1 MSKIFIIGA
10 TGHIGGAVLDLV
22 YPKYTDVHIKALVRE
37 EEKGKMLVGKYPRVT
52 FVVGDLTSLD
62 LLTREAKEADI
73 VINTGPDVKQDVAI
87 SAILEGSANHS
98 PKAYYIHTAGTS
110 LIWESPGTSQI
121 EPKIFDDVLDIQA
134 LKSFPPTALHATSN
148 ALVFAA
154 CPSTNIAIISPTVVH
169 GLSPSPLHP
178 TPISLPP
185 LLSAITTTHSGFTIS
200 PTTNLQSHIH
210 VLDLAQ
216 IYLSLLSSA
225 LNDPFPDPQK
235 WGPEAFY
242 FAASEDL
249 SFGEYMTFLIS
260 KLSNPPYK
268 LVHETQI
275 KELPFSEAVK
285 VVGTLTAYL
294 FGINMQVRCT
304 RAKEVLGWVP
314 RAKKVEEGLD
324 EVLEI
329 YYKERD
335 DGAGMQELDD
345 TYGL

>member
-1 MSKIFIIGA
+1 MTKIFIIGA

-22 YPKYTDVHIKALVRE
+22 YPKYPDVHIKALVRDE
-37 EEKGKMLVGKYPRVT
+37 KKGKILVGKYPRVT

-62 LLTREAKEADI
+62 LLTGEAKEADV

-98 PKAYYIHTAGTS
+98 SKAYYIHTVGSS
-110 LIWESPGTSQI
+110 LIWDSPGSSSQN
-121 EPKIFDDVLDIQA
+121 EQKIFDDVLDIQA
-134 LKSFPPTALHATSN
+134 LKSFPPAALHATSN
-148 ALVFAA
+148 A
-154 CPSTNIAIISPTVVH
+154 PSSPP
-169 GLSPSPLHP
+169 PSS
-178 TPISLPP
+178 TASLPP
-185 LLSAITTTHSGFTIS
+185 LLSAITTTQSGFTIS

-216 IYLSLLSSA
+216 IYLSPLLRAQRRISRSS
-225 LNDPFPDPQK
+225 K
-235 WGPEAFY
+235 MGPGSLLFRCIGR
-242 FAASEDL
+242 
-249 SFGEYMTFLIS
+249 SFFRRIHVS
-260 KLSNPPYK
+260 KPPYK
-268 LVHETQI
+268 LVHDTQI
-275 KELPFSEAVK
+275 KTLSFSEAVK

-314 RAKKVEEGLD
+314 WAKKVEEGLD
-324 EVLEI
+324 EVLEV
-329 YYKERD
+329 YYRERD

>member
-1 MSKIFIIGA
+1 MSNIFIIGA

-22 YPKYTDVHIKALVRE
+22 YPKYPDVHIKALVRDE
-37 EEKGKMLVGKYPRVT
+37 KKGKILVGKYPRVS

-62 LLTREAKEADI
+62 LLTSEAKEADI
-73 VINTGPDVKQDVAI
+73 VIDTGPDVKQDIAI

-98 PKAYYIHTAGTS
+98 PKAYYIHTAGGS
-110 LIWESPGTSQI
+110 LLWDSPGSSQV

-154 CPSTNIAIISPTVVH
+154 FPSTNIAIISPIVVH
-169 GLSPSPLHP
+169 GLSPFPLHP

-185 LLSAITTTHSGFTIS
+185 LLSAITTTQSGFTIFPS
-200 PTTNLQSHIH
+200 TNLQSHIH

-216 IYLSLLSSA
+216 IYLSLLSST
-225 LNDPFPDPQK
+225 LTDPSPDPQK
-235 WGPEAFY
+235 WDPEAFY

-260 KLSNPPYK
+260 KVSNPPYNLIHDTK
-268 LVHETQI
+268 I
-275 KELPFSEAVK
+275 KELPFLEAVK

-304 RAKEVLGWVP
+304 RVKEVLGWVP
-314 RAKKVEEGLD
+314 RAKKVGEGLD

-329 YYKERD
+329 YYKDRD

-345 TYGL
+345 AYGL